1 MACDSKSQDA
11 GPLVTGLLTLLPLV
25 VGISGQVRTGVRN
38 GPFDDTTTA
47 STLTACCFPRSVSMS
62 DCRAS
67 GRARRRKGG
76 SRLPADLSE
85 RGVRCWA
92 LRVRQTDHPTV
103 VRGIPPVAAAIA
115 RSRRTKRE
123 TPRRLVES
131 RQRRPVIGGFSMISA
146 RGTTTAARLAADDG
160 GRLLIDMNKSFPG
173 PAGKARNHPSASRAY
188 APPGGASRMSNR

>member
-103 VRGIPPVAAAIA
+103 VRGIPPVAAATA

-123 TPRRLVES
+123 TSPKIRRITSETPSHWGVLYDLGSWNHYRRQTGCRRWWAPPNRHEQKLPWPS
-131 RQRRPVIGGFSMISA
+131 REGEKSPKRLQGLCAA
-146 RGTTTAARLAADDG
+146 RGRF
-160 GRLLIDMNKSFPG
+160 S
-173 PAGKARNHPSASRAY
+173 HE
-188 APPGGASRMSNR
+188 